1 MFEMPSNRPA
11 TRAPSR
17 SLSRSGAR
25 VRLPAVS
32 TLCTAALAALL
43 AGCSVTPEPFTQD
56 QLRLRVD
63 RNVASLTANQE
74 PVAGEVSL
82 YEAMARALKY
92 NLDYKVAMMEEA
104 VRGQELDRTRFDM
117 LPQLVANAG
126 YNSRS
131 NDSGA
136 SSRSLLSGRQSLE
149 PSTSVERQTTAADL
163 SLSWDVLDFGVSYAR
178 ARQAADQ
185 RLISLESRRKV
196 ASRMVEDVRT
206 AYWRAV
212 SAERLI
218 AKLVQLSGDV
228 TSALGDSEEIARRR
242 TASPLAALTYQRDL
256 IDVERQIQALQREL
270 VIAKAQLAALMNL
283 APGTEFKLALPVRT
297 AISTDFCL
305 SGEAMIRTALENRS
319 ELRDIAYRLRIN
331 ERDGTV
337 ALLRNLPSLRAFIG
351 TNYDSNSFLYNS
363 NWSGVGVRASWNL
376 LSVFRYPADKRV
388 IEAQTD
394 WLGERERAL
403 TMAVMTQVH
412 VSRAQFAFARQSLMT
427 ASRYSQV
434 QTGIN
439 DQIRSAF
446 KAKQESRQRVIRE
459 EMNGLLAEVRYDLAY
474 ADMQNAF
481 ANVYSSVG
489 LDSFTPEVSS
499 RDSVKDL
506 AGGLQRLWQSRQDA
520 TAAPPPVPPPAP
532 PVHDMSERDARNP
545 NPRADGRARAN
556 ARHRRGLRG
565 RAGGDRVGV
574 YGSRA

>member
-1 MFEMPSNRPA
+1 MFELPTTHRTPR
-11 TRAPSR
+11 TPRT
-17 SLSRSGAR
+17 L
-25 VRLPAVS
+25 RLPARATV
-32 TLCTAALAALL
+32 AAACAVAFAAML
-43 AGCSVTPEPFTQD
+43 AGCSVTPEPLARD
-56 QLRLRVD
+56 DLRQRAD
-63 RNVASLTANQE
+63 RNVAGLTAEQE
-74 PVAGEVSL
+74 PVAGQIGL
-82 YEAMARALKY
+82 YEAMARSLKY

-104 VRGQELDRTRFDM
+104 VRGQELDRAHLDM

-126 YNSRS
+126 YSARD

-149 PSTSVERQTTAADL
+149 PSTSVERRTTAADL

-178 ARQAADQ
+178 ARQASDQ

-196 ASRMVEDVRT
+196 ANRMVEDVRT

-218 AKLVQLSGDV
+218 AKLTQLSGEV

-256 IDVERQIQALQREL
+256 IDVERQIQSLQREL

-283 APGTEFKLALPVRT
+283 APGTEFELAVPVRT
-297 AISTDFCL
+297 ALSTDFCM
-305 SGEAMIRTALENRS
+305 SGETMIRTALENRS

-331 ERDGTV
+331 DQDGTV

-351 TNYDSNSFLYNS
+351 ANYDSNSFLYNS
-363 NWSGVGVRASWNL
+363 NWTGVGVRASWNL

-388 IEAQTD
+388 IQAQTE

-412 VSRAQFAFARQSLMT
+412 VSRAQFAFARQSLVT
-427 ASRYSQV
+427 ASRYTQV
-434 QTGIN
+434 QAGIN

-446 KAKQESRQRVIRE
+446 KARQESRQRVIRE

-520 TAAPPPVPPPAP
+520 SGATGVAACAA
-532 PVHDMSERDARNP
+532 S
-545 NPRADGRARAN
+545 
-556 ARHRRGLRG
+556 
-565 RAGGDRVGV
+565 
-574 YGSRA
+574 S

>member
-1 MFEMPSNRPA
+1 MFEMPSNRQA

-17 SLSRSGAR
+17 SLSRSGSRA
-25 VRLPAVS
+25 RLPAVS

-43 AGCSVTPEPFTQD
+43 AGCSVTPEPLTQEH
-56 QLRLRVD
+56 LRLRVD

-283 APGTEFKLALPVRT
+283 APGTDFKLALPVRT

-388 IEAQTD
+388 IEAQTE

-446 KAKQESRQRVIRE
+446 KAKQESRQRLIRE

-481 ANVYSSVG
+481 ANVYSSIG

-506 AGGLQRLWQSRQDA
+506 AGGLQRLWQSRQDVTGAASAASA
-520 TAAPPPVPPPAP
+520 TACTA
-532 PVHDMSERDARNP
+532 S
-545 NPRADGRARAN
+545 
-556 ARHRRGLRG
+556 
-565 RAGGDRVGV
+565 
-574 YGSRA
+574 S